1 MNDFVS
7 ELMRK
12 DDLIPIIAI
21 VGGLSIGALWV
32 IFGTVQA
39 MVVGTAREKTK
50 RELAAYVASGS
61 LDADKA
67 IAMIKAGKD
76 DSACA

>member
-1 MNDFVS
+1 MNDFVND
-7 ELMRK
+7 LMNK

-21 VGGLSIGALWV
+21 VGGLFVGAIW
-32 IFGTVQA
+32 IIIGTVHA

-50 RELAAYVASGS
+50 RELAAYVASGT

-67 IAMIKAGKD
+67 IAMIKAGVD
-76 DSACA
+76 GSAGA